1 MAAIQYDGVDA
12 TLTFP
17 DAGVEESDILSLSGG
32 ALLAQNYKAVF
43 PDAGVE
49 DSNIV
54 SLSDG
59 AILAQNYTASIP
71 LYGEPTVSEG
81 TKEFWG

>member
-17 DAGVEESDILSLSGG
+17 DAGVEESDTLSLSGG
-32 ALLAQNYKAVF
+32 ALLAQNYKTVF
-43 PDAGVE
+43 PAAGVE
-49 DSNIV
+49 DSTIV
-54 SLSDG
+54 SLSGG
-59 AILAQNYTASIP
+59 AIIAQNYTASIP

>member
-32 ALLAQNYKAVF
+32 ALLAQNY
-43 PDAGVE
+43 
-49 DSNIV
+49 
-54 SLSDG
+54 
-59 AILAQNYTASIP
+59 TASIP